1 MSNRPPA
8 SKKKPRKAQPLFDR
22 RAPDTGND
30 TAGSLR
36 KVKGALGRPMRLER
50 RNGQLH
56 IVFVER
62 RRTPLADQAPMLA
75 KVRADLG
82 ARLADLVDTP
92 AARLMRH
99 LGLVSA
105 ELDRKGWPGVQ
116 SLPGSVLDKALE
128 QAEMLASE
136 EPSDLLAIFIERLRL
151 LKVAAEVREERQSGS
166 LKDLNDA
173 ALVVSEATQEE
184 FEASQRSWESS
195 LFGTPLQTGGTGD

>member
-1 MSNRPPA
+1 MSDRPPPN
-8 SKKKPRKAQPLFDR
+8 KKTSRRRQPLVDR
-22 RAPDTGND
+22 RAPDTGSD
-30 TAGSLR
+30 AAGSLR

-56 IVFVER
+56 IVLVER
-62 RRTPLADQAPMLA
+62 RRTAPADQAPLLA
-75 KVRADLG
+75 KIRADLR

-116 SLPGSVLDKALE
+116 ALPGSVLDKALV
-128 QAEMLASE
+128 QSEMLASE
-136 EPSDLLAIFIERLRL
+136 EPSDLLEIFIDRLRL

-166 LKDLNDA
+166 LKDLDDA

-184 FEASQRSWESS
+184 FDASQRSWESS
-195 LFGTPLQTGGTGD
+195 LFGTESQKGDAGD